1 MSEIPKP
8 QKRQPKPRKP
18 ISKSKKIDCKT
29 CGTECNSGKR
39 GLCDK
44 CYQKEQLE
52 KEKARVK
59 TAKLKEKKAKIRE
72 KKASSISKLTKTLD
86 QVFSKFI
93 RLRDTDERGVGY
105 CIDCGE
111 RMEWKNIQCGHFMSR
126 RLLSVRWDEMNCAAQ
141 KDGCNMFQ
149 QGRQFEFA
157 KGLDARYG
165 DGTADLLL
173 TRSREI
179 KKWTSDELKSLIQH
193 YNEKCKELESRK
205 TFITRD

>member
-1 MSEIPKP
+1 MAEIPKP
-8 QKRQPKPRKP
+8 VKAPKARKP
-18 ISKSKKIDCKT
+18 IPKSKKINCKT

-39 GLCDK
+39 NLCDK
-44 CYQKEQLE
+44 CYQKEQVE

-59 TAKLKEKKAKIRE
+59 SAKAKEKKAKARE
-72 KKASSISKLTKTLD
+72 RKASSISKLTKTLD
-86 QVFSKFI
+86 QVFSRFI

-126 RLLSVRWDEMNCAAQ
+126 RHKSTRWDELNCAAQ
-141 KDGCNMFQ
+141 KDSCNMFE

-157 KGLDARYG
+157 KGLDGRYG
-165 DGTADLLL
+165 EGTADLLL
-173 TRSREI
+173 NRSRQD

-205 TFITRD
+205 SFFSRD